1 MGTFFLLGTGP
12 AATMVRTEVPIIER
26 ISLRHSQ
33 HPRHQYF
40 GKVRQFVA
48 HGVTDLTSVVE
59 CSVLDDSVL

>member
-1 MGTFFLLGTGP
+1 
-12 AATMVRTEVPIIER
+12 MVRTEVPIIER